1 MEIRPVEITF
11 KNSKYLMTNNT
22 TFTTPMDKNST
33 TNDSAFQKKEKN
45 ENKNKTLAIAVGG
58 VLVSAIAIP
67 LAIKYFRGK
76 NITKQISNTEKV
88 TDSIENTLNPINT
101 PTPKTI
107 KKTLFQNMLIR
118 TTSNKLTCQNLRR
131 ILIIFC

>member
-33 TNDSAFQKKEKN
+33 TNNSEFQKKEKN

-107 KKTLFQNMLIR
+107 KKTLFQNMLNEK
-118 TTSNKLTCQNLRR
+118 S
-131 ILIIFC
+131 